1 LFESKNADRISEFS
15 LNLLTLDTESL
26 GIPDTSYGSIITMN
40 SSEFSKICKE
50 LSAIS
55 ETVTIETTKE

>member
-1 LFESKNADRISEFS
+1 M
-15 LNLLTLDTESL
+15 LTLDTEQL
-26 GIPDTSYGSIITMN
+26 GIPETEYGSIITID

-55 ETVTIETTKE
+55 ETVSIETSKEFIKFSV